1 MTLKR
6 VLISLAIGLF
16 FYPFLHAQD
25 SSVTYGTMTKKVT
38 TNNALTTAPIAEGLS
53 KFLGCEWAYNQAS
66 GFANYWNQITPENAG
81 KWGSVEATRDVMNWT
96 VLDSTFKVA
105 KKYHIPFKLHTLIW
119 GAQQPSWIDALDTA
133 NQRMEIEEWYAAL
146 AARYD
151 TIDYIDVVNEPLHNA
166 PNGMIPWGS
175 TTPNVNY
182 AKALG
187 GAGTTGWDWIIK
199 SFQMARKYFPKSK
212 LIMNDYS
219 IINSSTSTSQ
229 YLTIINLLKSRNL
242 IDGIGEQAHAFTTYG
257 TPASTLKSNLD
268 ALAATGIPIYITE
281 MDIDGSTDLIQYQEY
296 KRVFPIFWD
305 HPGIKG
311 ITLWGFRPGLW
322 RNTEGAYLINSA
334 GAERPALK
342 WMRAYANNAVVLAQS
357 INISTPNNAD
367 TIYVNDRV
375 QMNLSVS
382 PANTTVT
389 SSTLSATPSTVGTLD
404 AYGYLTG
411 VAPGKVTVK
420 AAAWDG
426 SGVVGTKDI
435 IVINRLVTSVDIA
448 SWGNVTSMY
457 VGETLKINSLVKPS
471 NATNKTLVW
480 SITPSNLAQ
489 ITTSGQ
495 LTALAPGTITVKGTA
510 ADGSGKFDSLNIVI
524 SPRMVQ
530 TVTVTSVGSV
540 SKVYIGDSVQM
551 KATVLPA
558 NATDTTCNWSVDQ
571 QGFATISASG
581 YLKGVAAGTVTVRAT
596 ANDGSGASGTLNIEV
611 TTKPNGVSNA
621 SLDPVRVGPN
631 PVVDGVLK
639 IEGASKVKEVQLIS
653 MLGQTMM
660 TQKNYNEPTILISLN
675 VKPGM
680 YLIRLDDGVTAIFKK
695 ILVK

>member
-1 MTLKR
+1 MTKR
-6 VLISLAIGLF
+6 LLISLAIGLF
-16 FYPFLHAQD
+16 LHSFLHAQE
-25 SSVTYGTMTKKVT
+25 SSATYGTMSKVT
-38 TNNALTTAPIAEGLS
+38 STNALTTAPIAAGLS

-105 KKYHIPFKLHTLIW
+105 KKYHVPFKLHTLIW

-133 NQRMEIEEWYAAL
+133 NQRIEIEEWFAAL

-187 GAGTTGWDWIIK
+187 GAGTTGWDWIIR
-199 SFQMARKYFPKSK
+199 SFQLARKYFPNSK

-219 IINSSTSTSQ
+219 IINSSSSTSQ
-229 YLTIINLLKSRNL
+229 YITIINLLKARNL

-257 TPASTLKSNLD
+257 TSASTLKANLD
-268 ALAATGIPIYITE
+268 ALAATGVPIYITE

-311 ITLWGFRPGLW
+311 ITMWGFRPGLW
-322 RNTEGAYLINSA
+322 RNTEGAYLITTG

-342 WMRAYANNAVVLAQS
+342 WMRAYANNAVVLTQS
-357 INISTPNNAD
+357 INISAPNNAD
-367 TIYVNDRV
+367 TIFVNDKV
-375 QMNLSVS
+375 LMSLSVL

-389 SSTLSATPSTVGTLD
+389 NATLSATPSSVGTLD
-404 AYGYLTG
+404 TYGYLTG
-411 VAPGKVTVK
+411 VAPGKVTIK

-426 SGVVGTKDI
+426 SGIVGTKDI
-435 IVINRLVTSVDIA
+435 IVVNRLVTSVDIA

-495 LTALAPGTITVKGTA
+495 LTALVPGTITVKGAA
-510 ADGSGKFDSLNIVI
+510 ADGSGKYDSLNIVI
-524 SPRMVQ
+524 SARMVQ

-540 SKVYIGDSVQM
+540 SKVYVGDSLQM
-551 KATVLPA
+551 KASVSPV
-558 NATDTTCNWSVDQ
+558 NATDTTCSWSVEPQ
-571 QGFATISASG
+571 QFASISTKG
-581 YLKGVAAGTVTVRAT
+581 YLKGLAAGTVTVTAT
-596 ANDGSGASGTLNIEV
+596 ANDGSGVSGTMNVEV
-611 TTKPNGVSNA
+611 TDKPNGVSNA
-621 SLDPVRVGPN
+621 NLDPVRVGPN
-631 PVVDGVLK
+631 PVTNGTLVV
-639 IEGASKVKEVQLIS
+639 EGATEVKEIELIS
-653 MLGQTMM
+653 MPGETMM
-660 TQKNYNEPTILISLN
+660 KLKNYNQPTINITLN
-675 VKPGM
+675 VNPGI
-680 YLIRLDDGVTAIFKK
+680 YLVRLNDGVSSIYKK
-695 ILVK
+695 IIVK